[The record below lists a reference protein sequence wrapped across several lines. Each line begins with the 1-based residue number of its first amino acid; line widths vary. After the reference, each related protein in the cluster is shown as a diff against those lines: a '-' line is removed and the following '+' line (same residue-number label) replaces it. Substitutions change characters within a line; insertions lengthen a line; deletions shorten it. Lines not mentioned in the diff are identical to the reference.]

1 MGYPPGGQQPPPPGY
16 RQPPYHHHQQQPWT
30 GAPPP
35 PGPRRRSPGPVRII
49 LGVLISLF
57 GLLCTLAGAGV
68 IAQAFSNS
76 NQEIFNQ
83 RYAKNLWR
91 NLPVET
97 LFPPAIGMRDPDLRG
112 EKQDGGG
119 GWTRAAVSPETSCG
133 KALAG
138 LLAEEAKKRGCQ
150 TVLRATYVDGTGG
163 TAATIAIVVFPADDS
178 GNDLDAI
185 LYEAQREK
193 RDYGVRALPAKGV
206 SWTDG
211 ARAGSGAA
219 STATLF
225 VAVTSGPADGR
236 RAGKLPQPWG
246 RRESDQ
252 RIDRAPWGEIADGL
266 AESATAHLN
275 DQIRKARP

>member
-16 RQPPYHHHQQQPWT
+16 HQPPHHHRPQQPWT

-35 PGPRRRSPGPVRII
+35 PAPRGGRGPVRIV

-97 LFPPAIGMRDPDLRG
+97 LFPPALGMRDPDRRR
-112 EKQDGGG
+112 EEQSGGG
-119 GWTRAAVSPETSCG
+119 AWTRAAVSNETSCG

-138 LLAEEAKKRGCQ
+138 LLAKEAKKRGCQ

-163 TAATIAIVVFPADDS
+163 TAATVALVVFPTDES

-185 LYEAQREK
+185 LYEAQREE
-193 RDYGVRALPAKGV
+193 RDYGVRTLPAKGV
-206 SWTDG
+206 RWTDG
-211 ARAGSGAA
+211 ARAGSGASSA
-219 STATLF
+219 GRLF

-236 RAGKLPQPWG
+236 RAGKLPPPWG
-246 RRESDQ
+246 NRESEQ
-252 RIDRAPWGEIADGL
+252 RIDRSPWGEMAEGL
-266 AESATAHLN
+266 AKSTTAHLN
-275 DQIRKARP
+275 DQIQKARP